1 MSVALRNTA
10 TGTSSCNAAP
20 LPHHSST
27 TTRRQ
32 TTGVR
37 AAPAPEVPSPDQT
50 STLIAT
56 VTLDEAT
63 ISNETTTLDETTL
76 LARASDGDSGAFGE
90 LVRRHHDA
98 AYRLALRIMG
108 SAPDADDVVQEAF
121 LAAWRR
127 VGTFRGASAFSSWLY
142 RIVVNQ
148 CANLTRSRRP
158 ELDIERVPEPLRAPD
173 TYSPELRAEGG
184 AAVDALRRALGKL
197 TVEQRACWVLRELHD
212 LSYPEIAAVLKVS
225 STAVRG
231 RLARARAD
239 LAEAMK
245 AWA

>member
-1 MSVALRNTA
+1 MPPTTPDGTTALA
-10 TGTSSCNAAP
+10 GAAF
-20 LPHHSST
+20 
-27 TTRRQ
+27 
-32 TTGVR
+32 
-37 AAPAPEVPSPDQT
+37 
-50 STLIAT
+50 
-56 VTLDEAT
+56 
-63 ISNETTTLDETTL
+63 LDETTL
-76 LARASDGDSGAFGE
+76 LARASDGDPYAFDE
-90 LVRRHHDA
+90 LVRRHHDG

-108 SAPDADDVVQEAF
+108 TAPDAEDVVQEAF

-127 VGTFRGASAFSSWLY
+127 VGTFRGAAAFSSWLY

-148 CANLTRSRRP
+148 CANLSRSRRP
-158 ELDIERVPEPLRAPD
+158 TVDLERVPEPPRAPD
-173 TYSPELRAEGG
+173 SYSPELRAEGG
-184 AAVDALRRALGKL
+184 AAVDALRHALRSL

-225 STAVRG
+225 PTAVRG